1 MKRELPAL
9 LTLLHELLTSLGL
22 RPEQFELIRQQA
34 LASNEDQTHN
44 PMAQALIKLLRHA
57 APWPTDDP
65 RYLPTTADGTNF
77 YTVLA
82 FPQHANTTTG
92 VARVFGP
99 LGSSS
104 RWKWTIGGTDTPSFT
119 FAISAT
125 ADRDA

>member
-1 MKRELPAL
+1 MPAQDSQGRYV
-9 LTLLHELLTSLGL
+9 TPSESPSGA
-22 RPEQFELIRQQA
+22 Q
-34 LASNEDQTHN
+34 LAS
-44 PMAQALIKLLRHA
+44 A
-57 APWPTDDP
+57 ARTTTANGTAFDTSGLDSLSATLAITARSGTDPTLDVV
-65 RYLPTTADGTNF
+65 LETTADGTNF

-82 FPQHANTTTG
+82 FPQQANTTTG